1 MGLWHQATVLSACF
15 AEMGYK
21 VTTVGD
27 DVSGVASLSNGNPT
41 VHEPRLGSLIRRNLK
56 AGRLHFTCDY
66 GQALSQAQFVFIA
79 IDTPINTLDE
89 PECGNGQA
97 CVKHLFGHRH

>member
-1 MGLWHQATVLSACF
+1 
-15 AEMGYK
+15 MGYK

-27 DVSGVASLSNGNPT
+27 DLSAVASLSNGNPT
-41 VHEPRLGSLIRRNLK
+41 VHEPRLRSLIRRNLK

-79 IDTPINTLDE
+79 KIFRARFFALW
-89 PECGNGQA
+89 
-97 CVKHLFGHRH
+97 V